1 MLDIRDQDYVR
12 TAHAKGLAE
21 RTVVFRHMLR
31 NALLPIITV
40 LGPVVAALV
49 TGSFIVETVFRV
61 PGVGRLYI
69 NAIFAR
75 DYPLIMGTT
84 LLYAVAV
91 AVFNLVVA
99 MLYVVVD
106 PRITYE

>member
-1 MLDIRDQDYVR
+1 M
-12 TAHAKGLAE
+12 
-21 RTVVFRHMLR
+21 FR
-31 NALLPIITV
+31 NALLPILTV
-40 LGPVVAALV
+40 LGPVTAALM

-69 NAIFAR
+69 DSIFAR

-91 AVFNLVVA
+91 AVFNLVVDL
-99 MLYVVVD
+99 LYSVAD
-106 PRITYE
+106 PRISFE